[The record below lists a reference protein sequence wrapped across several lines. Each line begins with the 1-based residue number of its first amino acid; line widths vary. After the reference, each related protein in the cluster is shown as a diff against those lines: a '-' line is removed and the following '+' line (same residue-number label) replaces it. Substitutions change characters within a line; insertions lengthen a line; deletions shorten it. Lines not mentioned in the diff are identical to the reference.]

1 MIDAYHP
8 LEQQK
13 LRKLMEPEYKGNV
26 IIRIADGNITMTVPK
41 EQCGH
46 FYITY
51 TAPHDLESP
60 LAVLYPQR
68 E

>member
-1 MIDAYHP
+1 
-8 LEQQK
+8 
-13 LRKLMEPEYKGNV
+13 MEPEYKGNV